1 MAKAPSR
8 LDPIYPPGQADTTEP
23 RFLGYVAL
31 FDSSDEILAF
41 GGLDHPDVVEYR
53 TDHPAWAHRF
63 ATLYEIRQLPTAH
76 RVLPMALYD
85 SHGRFVLK
93 PTECAH

>member
-1 MAKAPSR
+1 
-8 LDPIYPPGQADTTEP
+8 
-23 RFLGYVAL
+23 
-31 FDSSDEILAF
+31 
-41 GGLDHPDVVEYR
+41 
-53 TDHPAWAHRF
+53 
-63 ATLYEIRQLPTAH
+63 LPTAH

>member
-1 MAKAPSR
+1 M
-8 LDPIYPPGQADTTEP
+8 TP

-41 GGLDHPDVVEYR
+41 GGLDHPDEAGFR

-63 ATLYEIRQLPTAH
+63 TSLEEMRSLRSADTIH
-76 RVLPMALYD
+76 PMALFD
-85 SHGRFVLK
+85 AGGRFVLR
-93 PTECAH
+93 PTESVH

>member
-1 MAKAPSR
+1 MARKFLL
-8 LDPIYPPGQADTTEP
+8 LDPIYPARCVAPMTP

-41 GGLDHPDVVEYR
+41 GGSGHPGEIAYR

-63 ATLYEIRQLPTAH
+63 SSLQEMRNLMSVETLH
-76 RVLPMALYD
+76 PMALYD
-85 SHGRFVLK
+85 VGGRFLIRPV
-93 PTECAH
+93 ESVH